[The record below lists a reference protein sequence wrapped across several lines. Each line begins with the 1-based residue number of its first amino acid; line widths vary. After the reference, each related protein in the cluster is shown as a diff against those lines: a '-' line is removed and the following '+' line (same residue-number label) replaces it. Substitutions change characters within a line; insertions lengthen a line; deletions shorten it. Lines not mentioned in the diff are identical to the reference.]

1 MEEVAEDPRRH
12 DLYRL
17 WMARNCNFLNNFVP
31 LIMLGMLS
39 NMDFQ
44 ATLSK
49 DAVIEYMT
57 KYMTKSGQGALIKVM
72 EHSFS
77 LCIEKARESHQGTG
91 AAVLRWF
98 NLQSITEVKSQLE
111 CMHLIFG
118 APRYLCSREFR
129 HLYLKA
135 ETRQAKTKEKL
146 LSESD
151 PTASIVEKSAAEHY
165 VTRHNWA
172 VPGDATLQKIH
183 PLTSE
188 PFWKL
193 ILRRSG
199 VPVSDSTKFSV
210 QKALVH
216 KRWPEFLEL
225 LSWWE
230 LKRYF
235 NRQGNTLA
243 LKPKADVVVLHPVG
257 RFNKALTDEQ
267 WKEACYWTLLAHCN
281 HGDMCE

>member
-17 WMARNCNFLNNFVP
+17 WMARNCNFLNNYVP
-31 LIMLGMLS
+31 LIMLAMLS

-72 EHSFS
+72 EHSFA
-77 LCIEKARESHQGTG
+77 LCVEKARESHQGAG
-91 AAVLRWF
+91 SAVLRWF

-118 APRYLCSREFR
+118 APRYLCSRDFR
-129 HLYLKA
+129 HMYLKA

-146 LSESD
+146 LSDND
-151 PTASIVEKSAAEHY
+151 PTASILEKSQAQHY
-165 VTRHNWA
+165 ATRDKWDA
-172 VPGDATLQKIH
+172 PADATLQRCR

-193 ILRRSG
+193 ILRRG
-199 VPVSDSTKFSV
+199 
-210 QKALVH
+210 
-216 KRWPEFLEL
+216 
-225 LSWWE
+225 
-230 LKRYF
+230 
-235 NRQGNTLA
+235 
-243 LKPKADVVVLHPVG
+243 G
-257 RFNKALTDEQ
+257 RASL
-267 WKEACYWTLLAHCN
+267 
-281 HGDMCE
+281 